1 MQTLSSAG
9 LVALWERG
17 FGLHPLDQGL
27 LALSVALPDVPPET
41 LADWPLG
48 QKNRALIKLHCTCFN
63 PCLQAWASC
72 DRCGEKMEFELEAEA
87 LVGRE
92 LEEHPGVREP
102 ITVKGCSFRLPTS
115 RDLAL
120 ASQES
125 DPGAAALSLIERC
138 RVAAAEP
145 PAWSDD
151 DLEEVEQAMAVAD
164 PLAEIRVSLRC
175 PACHSEWDEAVDL
188 ATFLWAEID
197 ARAKRLLW
205 ETHTLASAY
214 GWSQG
219 EILSLSSA
227 CRALYIQMVQ
237 A

>member
-1 MQTLSSAG
+1 MQTLSSSD

-17 FGLHPLDQGL
+17 LGLHPLDQGL
-27 LALSVALPDVPPET
+27 LALSAALPEVPPET

-63 PCLQAWASC
+63 PRLQAWASC

-87 LVGRE
+87 LMGKE
-92 LEEHPGVREP
+92 LDKASDEHRV
-102 ITVKGCSFRLPTS
+102 IKVKGCSFRLPTS

-120 ASQES
+120 VSRES
-125 DPGAAALSLIERC
+125 DPGAVALSLIERC
-138 RVAAAEP
+138 RVTGEEP
-145 PAWSDD
+145 PAWSEDN
-151 DLEEVEQAMAVAD
+151 LEEVGEAMAEAD

-175 PACHSEWDEAVDL
+175 PACNSEWAKALDVA
-188 ATFLWAEID
+188 AFLWAEID

-219 EILSLSSA
+219 EILSLSAA
-227 CRALYIQMVQ
+227 CRALHLEMVQ